1 MSSRLLPPALLAGVL
16 AVCYGLYSLAF
27 GATFRFDDFPNL
39 EGLANVRDWE
49 SALAFIL
56 TGKSS
61 DIGRPLALASFLI
74 NAPSWPSAPADFF
87 YVNACIHL
95 LNGALVAWFSFRL
108 LVAGRGFVGAVAQ
121 MHWPLAAVIVAAL
134 WLLNPL
140 LLSTSMM
147 AVQRMTLLSATC
159 VLATLVA
166 YLAARD
172 RWFPGGGSWASA
184 ASLAGVLA
192 LGGGL
197 GLLFKETAINLVI
210 YVGLIEYLL
219 LARGDDSRP
228 LRIFRWCC
236 VLVPLAAIAGYV
248 VWHWQGFMGTFAMR
262 DFTVEDRLLSA
273 SRILA
278 DYLLRGFVPLASS
291 MGAFHDD
298 FEASR
303 GWLEPAST
311 LWLAGFWLALVAASL
326 AGRRRHPIPAFA
338 VLWFIGGH
346 FLEAGP
352 FALELYFEHRNY
364 LPLFGP
370 MLLVALLPFLLPPAF
385 RRAAA
390 ALVTVFGL
398 LLAAGLAQSASL
410 WGQPFSA
417 AEVWA
422 RAHPRS
428 LRAVQYYAQSFFV
441 RGEREKAA
449 EVIAA
454 ASSAMPRSAGLV
466 MAEMQLRCDLPGAA
480 DIVPGLAG
488 RAKDV
493 AADAVFEFST
503 LETVSKLTS
512 LLLEGKCPGL
522 TADKMLEITGAI
534 LDNAKY
540 RSRRDAVGHLHYQ
553 RGRLYMNLRNFD
565 STIQEFDAAFAA
577 DPDIDTLALT
587 VGLLW
592 DAGLG
597 EEADRRLRDA
607 RGRIPAN
614 PILGRQ
620 WAEKLGALERLTAGH
635 RTP

>member
-1 MSSRLLPPALLAGVL
+1 MFSRLLPPALLAGAL
-16 AVCYGLYSLAF
+16 AACYGLYSLAF

-61 DIGRPLALASFLI
+61 GIGRPLALAGFLI

-87 YVNACIHL
+87 HVNACIHL
-95 LNGALVAWFSFRL
+95 LNGALVAWLSFRL
-108 LVAGRGFVGAVAQ
+108 LMASRGFAGAVAQ
-121 MHWPLAAVIVAAL
+121 THWPLAAVIVAAL

-172 RWFPGGGSWASA
+172 RWFSGGGSRA
-184 ASLAGVLA
+184 AATMLAGILA

-219 LARGDDSRP
+219 LARDDDGQPQRM
-228 LRIFRWCC
+228 FRWCC

-248 VWHWQGFMGTFAMR
+248 AWHWQGFMGTFAMR
-262 DFTVEDRLLSA
+262 DFTVEERLLSA
-273 SRILA
+273 PRILA

-291 MGAFHDD
+291 MGPFHDD

-303 GWLEPAST
+303 GWLEPVST
-311 LWLAGFWLALVAASL
+311 LWLAGFWLALVAAAL
-326 AGRRRHPIPAFA
+326 AGRRRHPVPAFA

-370 MLLVALLPFLLPPAF
+370 MLLVALLPFLLPLAF

-390 ALVTVFGL
+390 LVAAFGL
-398 LLAAGLAQSASL
+398 LLTAGLAQSASL
-410 WGQPFSA
+410 WGRPFSA
-417 AEVWA
+417 ADVWA
-422 RAHPRS
+422 QAHPRS

-441 RGEREKAA
+441 RGEQGKAA
-449 EVIAA
+449 EVVAA
-454 ASSAMPRSAGLV
+454 ASADMPRSVGLV
-466 MAEMQLRCDLPGAA
+466 LSEMQLRCGLPGAA
-480 DIVPGLAG
+480 AIVPGLAG
-488 RAKDV
+488 RAKDA
-493 AADAVFEFST
+493 AADAVFEFSA
-503 LETVSKLTS
+503 LETVSKLTA

-522 TADKMLEITGAI
+522 TADDLLAITGAI
-534 LDNAKY
+534 LDNTKY
-540 RSRRDAVGHLHYQ
+540 RSRRDSIGHLHYQ
-553 RGRLYMNLRNFD
+553 RGKLYMNLRNLD
-565 STIQEFDAAFAA
+565 STIREFDAAFAA
-577 DPDIDTLALT
+577 DPDIDTLVLT

-607 RGRIPAN
+607 RGRMPAN

-620 WAEKLGALERLTAGH
+620 WAEKLDALERLTAGH